1 MGGRGMNAAE
11 RDRAFLLR
19 VGGLAG
25 LLLGIGYV
33 ATIPVYAAVGVGPEG
48 GGAWLAYGAGKTTEW
63 WAILGLQVFTDVMYV
78 PLAFALYFALKE
90 VGRSAMLLAASFL
103 LLFVALDLAVT
114 WTNYAVLITLSS
126 APTAATPAQLGA
138 AEYASAVINSPVLG
152 LYAVLVPAMG
162 ILIAS
167 VVMLRGTLSRVGAYL
182 GVLTGVAGVVT
193 ILGRDFV
200 PALAAGIILTSL
212 LTTAWALVVGF
223 RLFRLGR
230 ADLTYAD
237 QPA

>member
-1 MGGRGMNAAE
+1 MGVRGVNAAE

-33 ATIPVYAAVGVGPEG
+33 ATLPLYASVGLPPEG
-48 GGAWLAYGAGKTTEW
+48 GAEWLAYAAGKSTQW

-90 VGRSAMLLAASFL
+90 VGRTAMLLAASLL

-126 APTAATPAQLGA
+126 APTALTPAQLGA
-138 AEYASAVINSPVLG
+138 AEYASAALNTPMLG
-152 LYAVLVPAMG
+152 LYAILLPALG

-167 VVMLRGTLSRVGAYL
+167 VVMLRGRLSRVGAYL

-212 LTTAWALVVGF
+212 LTTVWALVVGF
-223 RLFRLGR
+223 RLFQVGR
-230 ADLTYAD
+230 QSASSGEA
-237 QPA
+237 A